1 MMEPMSKYYVKFVK
15 GFSLYT
21 LVILAISLAV
31 WWWIPKIPISS
42 SFLYIIGFIFA
53 FTLLVF
59 YQLTK
64 SLEGKLSRF
73 FNVFMLLNF
82 FKLMLYLV
90 VIVGYA
96 LLNREGAIPFI
107 ITFFVYYLVFTV
119 YEIVALLKRKPN

>member
-1 MMEPMSKYYVKFVK
+1 MSRYFVNFVK

-21 LVILAISLAV
+21 LVIVLISLAV
-31 WWWIPKIPISS
+31 WWWFPEIPISS
-42 SFLYIIGFIFA
+42 GFLYIIGFIFG

-82 FKLMLYLV
+82 FKLMLYLM

-96 LLNREGAIPFI
+96 LLNRDGAIAFI
-107 ITFFVYYLVFTV
+107 ITFFVYYLLFTV
-119 YEIVALLKRKPN
+119 YEIFALLKRKQK